1 MNNYNQPLD
10 LESITGITTK
20 FKHLGTSIDINNSAE
35 MYSNTY
41 SNSTDMNKKKNTFQQ
56 STSSPTTDCVNVQE
70 ATPLGSASQGAAHPG
85 VKKDQR
91 EVRETA
97 RYYGREAKPSD
108 FFVDIQVSLGTPKE
122 GTRTTR
128 CPIYFSLKTDTDKK
142 YNIFL
147 RSKLTTS
154 IDETMRSITKA
165 NNLPLRD
172 ILNDVVNL
180 GGENLMVGRIQYKP
194 TNGFIT
200 DQHRKNHKNGLVAV
214 FMHDGIHTCYL
225 YFNGEEYMFELT
237 DDMTLEQSKVYSKVG
252 NWLRDSDEEIA

>member
-1 MNNYNQPLD
+1 MTTIEQL
-10 LESITGITTK
+10 TGITPAPK
-20 FKHLGTSIDINNSAE
+20 QHLGTLINLNNDSAE

-41 SNSTDMNKKKNTFQQ
+41 SNSTDMNKKENTFQQ
-56 STSSPTTDCVNVQE
+56 STSSPTQDCVNVCE
-70 ATPLGSASQGAAHPG
+70 ASPPSFASQGASHPG
-85 VKKDQR
+85 VKEDQR
-91 EVRETA
+91 EVRETT

-108 FFVDIQVSLGTPKE
+108 YFIDIQVSLGEVKE
-122 GTRTTR
+122 GTRTSR

-154 IDETMRSITKA
+154 TDETMRSIMKT

-172 ILNDVVNL
+172 ILNDVISL

-200 DQHRKNHKNGLVAV
+200 DQHRKNHKNGLAAV
-214 FMHDGIHTCYL
+214 FTHDGIHTCYL

-237 DDMTLEQSKVYSKVG
+237 DDMTMGQSKVYTKVG
-252 NWLRDSDEEIA
+252 NWIRDNDEEIA